1 MRDTKES
8 TPRIS
13 CSERVEPDVPVR
25 SRKLLHRNVPK
36 RDVRS
41 TTKPIKTAPC
51 KTAALWG
58 GCFNIRY
65 DAEVSKKNSP
75 SHLTYRE
82 KLLRFLFHGRQFG
95 QQESDQENDR
105 RTENYC
111 KVGMQ
116 RTAQAIERRALVD
129 KR

>member
-1 MRDTKES
+1 MKES
-8 TPRIS
+8 SPTFPS
-13 CSERVEPDVPVR
+13 
-25 SRKLLHRNVPK
+25 
-36 RDVRS
+36 
-41 TTKPIKTAPC
+41 AP
-51 KTAALWG
+51 AALASECAQAGRSKRNQAHQNLFMQNSRPEG

-65 DAEVSKKNSP
+65 DAEVSKRNSP

-82 KLLRFLFHGRQFG
+82 KLLRFLFQGRQFG

-116 RTAQAIERRALVD
+116 RTAQAIERRALVQ

>member
-36 RDVRS
+36 RETRS
-41 TTKPIKTAPC
+41 ATKPTKNRSMQNSRPQR
-51 KTAALWG
+51 AAVSTSG
-58 GCFNIRY
+58 I
-65 DAEVSKKNSP
+65 AEVSKRSYP
-75 SHLTYRE
+75 PPRALR
-82 KLLRFLFHGRQFG
+82 KLLRFLFQGRQFG

>member
-1 MRDTKES
+1 MRDAKES

-25 SRKLLHRNVPK
+25 SRSSCIGMCPSGTFEAQPSPSKPLHAKQPPPK
-36 RDVRS
+36 
-41 TTKPIKTAPC
+41 
-51 KTAALWG
+51 G

-65 DAEVSKKNSP
+65 DAEVSKRNSP

-82 KLLRFLFHGRQFG
+82 KLLRFLFQGREFG